1 MAIIQSGGAAGT
13 ALLIDPTFAAARVA
27 MRPVDTLGWNS
38 VGAATGNVSALV
50 INNTVFSLRNFA
62 SNPIIVRRVG
72 VGFITTTAFT
82 ASQQISF
89 GLLVAR
95 SFTAS
100 DSGGTAIAF
109 TGNNCKHRTSLGTPT
124 SIDCR
129 IASTTALTSGTRVV
143 DANTVAMQA
152 GWSGVAGTTIAPGL
166 NNLLGHD
173 AGDYPIILQQ
183 NEGLLIVNLTAM
195 GAGGSGITY
204 IAAEFAEASAF

>member
-82 ASQQISF
+82 APQQISF

-109 TGNNCKHRTSLGTPT
+109 TGQQLQAPDVFGHANVDRLRDRKHDRADVGNAR
-124 SIDCR
+124 CR
-129 IASTTALTSGTRVV
+129 C
-143 DANTVAMQA
+143 
-152 GWSGVAGTTIAPGL
+152 
-166 NNLLGHD
+166 
-173 AGDYPIILQQ
+173 
-183 NEGLLIVNLTAM
+183 
-195 GAGGSGITY
+195 
-204 IAAEFAEASAF
+204 